1 MAKKK
6 PFSEQLR
13 EAVRRSELTRYAI
26 SKETGIAQSILARFV
41 NDGAGLSLANV
52 DKLCEVL
59 GVGMT
64 AVGKPASRK
73 PKR

>member
-1 MAKKK
+1 MAKQK

-13 EAVRRSELTRYAI
+13 EAVQRSELTRYAI

-41 NDGAGLSLANV
+41 NDSAGLSLANV

-59 GVGMT
+59 GVGLS
-64 AVGKPASRK
+64 AAPKRK